1 MYIERKGLPA
11 DQFDRFEFNAILRS
25 WYAVH
30 HRPLLWR
37 NTTDPYKIWLSEIIL
52 QQTRVTQGTPYYVKF
67 LENYPT
73 VFDLAAADERDVL
86 RLWQG
91 LGYYSRARNMHFTA
105 RQIVSEFE
113 GKFPDSAHRLAK
125 LKGLGHYTAA
135 AIASFAFQEV
145 VPAIDGNVYRVL
157 ARLFGIFT
165 DILSNEGKKEFLS
178 LANQV
183 ISREDPAT
191 YNQAMIEFGA
201 LQCVPTAPDCSVCP
215 FSYMCYA
222 HRFNMQDKLPVKT
235 KKAAVRNRFFNYIVL
250 QNGYN
255 IAMRERLGK
264 DIWKGLYDFHLIE
277 SPGSDLT
284 PDELA
289 KDVYFNQW
297 ALEGQLREVGK
308 IYTHLLTHQRLHIR
322 FWCVILSKNAKV
334 LLPENMR
341 FYSPNEIETLPKPI
355 VIDQLLREENFL

>member
-1 MYIERKGLPA
+1 MPRKYKVSLEYQREIARINRNVKAKERRLRAKG
-11 DQFDRFEFNAILRS
+11 
-25 WYAVH
+25 Y
-30 HRPLLWR
+30 
-37 NTTDPYKIWLSEIIL
+37 
-52 QQTRVTQGTPYYVKF
+52 
-67 LENYPT
+67 
-73 VFDLAAADERDVL
+73 
-86 RLWQG
+86 
-91 LGYYSRARNMHFTA
+91 
-105 RQIVSEFE
+105 
-113 GKFPDSAHRLAK
+113 
-125 LKGLGHYTAA
+125 
-135 AIASFAFQEV
+135 
-145 VPAIDGNVYRVL
+145 NVR
-157 ARLFGIFT
+157 
-165 DILSNEGKKEFLS
+165 
-178 LANQV
+178 
-183 ISREDPAT
+183 
-191 YNQAMIEFGA
+191 
-201 LQCVPTAPDCSVCP
+201 
-215 FSYMCYA
+215 
-222 HRFNMQDKLPVKT
+222 LPVKT

-308 IYTHLLTHQRLHIR
+308 VYTHLLTHQRLHIR